1 MITPRENILRI
12 FRHEMPEWI
21 PVIGH
26 CDPYS
31 QPNREGMDPK
41 LADALE
47 NVKWYDESTVILS
60 RHLGLDI
67 MDYADTPVKVKRR
80 SVVVESAEDGT
91 DTIETWYT
99 QEGSLRQVR
108 RQCREDG
115 TSYLVEHLV
124 KGPDDLPALI
134 AIFTDEQLELDH
146 EAVEKIRRRRNL
158 IAEDG
163 MLICF
168 LPGTPLGMMYRMYS
182 SVEALVYLYADVPV
196 LLRNLFEVMENN
208 YRRKFE
214 LTVQSEVDALVGMDD
229 TSTTVISPRMFE
241 EFNLELTDE
250 RARVCH
256 EAGKLYFHHS
266 CGLIRNLLSLY
277 RRTHMD
283 GVHGFN
289 APPTG
294 DVTIAEGREMLGNRI
309 TIMGGIGSM
318 ADERW
323 DFERVRSDV
332 QQLYTDAGRG
342 DHFIMGIGAW
352 PHVTVTQTRA
362 VVEECRK
369 YGEKTLSKLA

>member
-1 MITPRENILRI
+1 
-12 FRHEMPEWI
+12 MPEWI

-31 QPNREGMDPK
+31 QPNREDMDPK
-41 LADALE
+41 LTDALGT
-47 NVKWYDESTVILS
+47 VKWYDESTVIFS
-60 RHLGLDI
+60 RYLGLDI
-67 MDYADTPVKVKRR
+67 MDYADVPIKVTRR
-80 SVVVESAEDGT
+80 SVVVESVEDGD
-91 DTIETWYT
+91 DTVETWHT
-99 QEGSLRQVR
+99 PEGTLRQVR

-124 KGPDDLPALI
+124 KGPDDLPAFI
-134 AIFTDEQLELDH
+134 AIFADEQLELDR

-158 IAEDG
+158 ISEDG

-168 LPGTPLGMMYRMYS
+168 LPGTPLGMMYRAFS
-182 SVEALVYLYADVPV
+182 SVETLVYLCADVPTSM
-196 LLRNLFEVMENN
+196 RSLFEVMESN
-208 YRRKFE
+208 YQRQFE
-214 LTVQSEVDALVGMDD
+214 LSVQSEVDALVGMDD
-229 TSTTVISPRMFE
+229 TSTTVISPTMFE
-241 EFNLELTDE
+241 EYNLELTDE
-250 RARVCH
+250 RAGICH

-266 CGLIRNLLSLY
+266 CGLIRNLLPLY
-277 RRTHMD
+277 RRTRMD

-294 DVTIAEGREMLGNRI
+294 DVTIAEGREMLGDHI

-332 QQLYTDAGRG
+332 RQLYADAGRG

-352 PHVTVTQTRA
+352 PHVTMAHTRA
-362 VVEECRK
+362 VVEECREC
-369 YGEKTLSKLA
+369 GERALSGGVNND